1 MSAPT
6 QAFLDHLKAAATSA
20 HEAENA
26 LRKRMAEEIA
36 RLERQR
42 AFAYRRLNLMNE
54 IAKAVASAEDKAVA
68 SAEDKDA
75 AVARGL
81 AALRTELGW
90 TSESE
95 TRKATLERFERVVR
109 AAIAGLSSTETAE
122 SAPDIADELSG
133 FETWYESTYGKP
145 FWVLF
150 DQEIQE
156 IPLVEPN

>member
-54 IAKAVASAEDKAVA
+54 ISKAVASAEN
-68 SAEDKDA
+68 EDA

-81 AALRTELGW
+81 AVLRTELGW

-156 IPLVEPN
+156 IPLVEPS

>member
-54 IAKAVASAEDKAVA
+54 VTKAAASAEN
-68 SAEDKDA
+68 EDA

-81 AALRTELGW
+81 AVLRTELGW

-156 IPLVEPN
+156 IPLVEPS

>member
-54 IAKAVASAEDKAVA
+54 VTKAAASAED
-68 SAEDKDA
+68 EDA

-81 AALRTELGW
+81 AVLRTELGW

-156 IPLVEPN
+156 IPLVEPS

>member
-20 HEAENA
+20 HESENA
-26 LRKRMAEEIA
+26 LRKRMVEEIA

-54 IAKAVASAEDKAVA
+54 ISKAVASAED
-68 SAEDKDA
+68 EDA

-81 AALRTELGW
+81 AVLRTELGW

-156 IPLVEPN
+156 IPLVEPS

>member
-54 IAKAVASAEDKAVA
+54 ISKAVA

-81 AALRTELGW
+81 AVLRTELGW

-156 IPLVEPN
+156 IPLVEPS

>member
-54 IAKAVASAEDKAVA
+54 ISKAVASAED
-68 SAEDKDA
+68 EDA

-81 AALRTELGW
+81 AVLRTELGW

-156 IPLVEPN
+156 IPLVEPS

>member
-54 IAKAVASAEDKAVA
+54 IAKAVASAED
-68 SAEDKDA
+68 EDA

-81 AALRTELGW
+81 AVLRTELGW

-156 IPLVEPN
+156 IPLVEPS

>member
-1 MSAPT
+1 MTGPT

-20 HEAENA
+20 HEAENS

-54 IAKAVASAEDKAVA
+54 ISKAVASAED
-68 SAEDKDA
+68 EDA

-81 AALRTELGW
+81 AVLRTELGW

-156 IPLVEPN
+156 IPLVEPS

>member
-20 HEAENA
+20 HESENA
-26 LRKRMAEEIA
+26 LRKRMVEEIA

-54 IAKAVASAEDKAVA
+54 VTKAAASAED
-68 SAEDKDA
+68 EDT

-81 AALRTELGW
+81 AVLRTELGW

-156 IPLVEPN
+156 IPLVEPS

>member
-6 QAFLDHLKAAATSA
+6 QAFLDQLKAAATSA

-54 IAKAVASAEDKAVA
+54 IAKAVASAED
-68 SAEDKDA
+68 EDA

-81 AALRTELGW
+81 AVLRTELGW

-156 IPLVEPN
+156 IPLVEPS

>member
-54 IAKAVASAEDKAVA
+54 VAKAVASAEN
-68 SAEDKDA
+68 EEA

-81 AALRTELGW
+81 AVLRSELGW

-156 IPLVEPN
+156 IPLVEPS

>member
-1 MSAPT
+1 MTGPT

-20 HEAENA
+20 HEAENS

-54 IAKAVASAEDKAVA
+54 VAKAVASAEN
-68 SAEDKDA
+68 EEA

-81 AALRTELGW
+81 AVLRSELGW
-90 TSESE
+90 TTETE
-95 TRKATLERFERVVR
+95 TRKATLERFERVAR
-109 AAIAGLSSTETAE
+109 ATFAGLSPNEGAETA
-122 SAPDIADELSG
+122 PDLADELSG
-133 FETWYESTYGKP
+133 FETWYEATYGKP

-156 IPLVEPN
+156 IPLVEPS

>member
-54 IAKAVASAEDKAVA
+54 IAKAVASAEDG
-68 SAEDKDA
+68 DA

-81 AALRTELGW
+81 AVLRTELGW

-156 IPLVEPN
+156 IPLVEPS